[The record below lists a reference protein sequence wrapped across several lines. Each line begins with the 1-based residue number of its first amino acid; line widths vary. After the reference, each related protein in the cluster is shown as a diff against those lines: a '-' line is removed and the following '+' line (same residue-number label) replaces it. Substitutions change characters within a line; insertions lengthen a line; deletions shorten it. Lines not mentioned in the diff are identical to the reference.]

1 MSAGRSGR
9 LGVGIIGAGRVG
21 PILGAALA
29 GAGHAVVGIAAISEA
44 SRERAE
50 AILPGVPMLTVTE
63 VVERSELV
71 LIAVPESE
79 LAGLISGL
87 AALGAWQS
95 GQLVVHTAPG
105 IGVSVFAPALG
116 QGVIPLAIHPA
127 MAFTGTSIDLI
138 RLREARC
145 AVTAPAAVLP
155 IAQALVIEM
164 GAEPVVIAE
173 TDRSAYAEA
182 ITSAGAFSSAIV
194 EQAARQLAAIGV
206 QAPGSL
212 LGGVIRSAVENAL
225 MAAGTVDIAQHE
237 TPEGPE

>member
-79 LAGLISGL
+79 LTGLVSGL

-145 AVTAPAAVLP
+145 AVTAPTAVLP
-155 IAQALVIEM
+155 IAQALVVEM

-182 ITSAGAFSSAIV
+182 IISATAFSSAIV